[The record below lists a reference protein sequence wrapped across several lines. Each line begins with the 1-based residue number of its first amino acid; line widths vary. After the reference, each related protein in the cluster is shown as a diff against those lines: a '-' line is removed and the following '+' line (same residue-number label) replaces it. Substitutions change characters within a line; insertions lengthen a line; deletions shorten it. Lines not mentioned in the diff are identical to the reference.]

1 MNSTRRERKAPARR
15 IKADAPPVT
24 IAPARRKSSLAIFL
38 AFIIG
43 SAVTFGIS
51 HYLHRDLAPPSQ
63 QREIAFHPALTL
75 GRLMEMTPEELA
87 SVDIA
92 EANLLCAQG
101 LPGSE
106 NLNIKGK
113 LRQFDDWVDRVDLET
128 RRNFHRFKEHPAEYE
143 NSEIYYRMGMI
154 VTVLQQD
161 FGVHYNPDLMDVPE
175 AKVDEAFLSNPS
187 NMMLT
192 GLLSDKRMGTCSSM
206 PVLYAA
212 IGRRLHYPVH
222 LVSAKDHL
230 FVRWELPG
238 NAGHV
243 NIEGTGRGFALQP
256 DEHYTTSRAMTA
268 AEING
273 GVHMKSLTP
282 AQELAV
288 FLMTRGGALQ
298 YHKRLA
304 ESAVAYAHAAVLWPE
319 NTDIK
324 IYLAETAVKLAPWKF
339 HSIPAMAPPL
349 PVRSLSPAQAIEQ
362 TNRRILQET
371 HPDVDWDLVYQKKPS
386 TKQP

>member
-1 MNSTRRERKAPARR
+1 MNSSRWERRAQALH
-15 IKADAPPVT
+15 INADVPSVAT
-24 IAPARRKSSLAIFL
+24 GPARRKSSLMILL
-38 AFIIG
+38 AFVIG
-43 SAVTFGIS
+43 SAAAFGVS
-51 HYLHRDLAPPSQ
+51 HYFHRNLVPPSQ
-63 QREIAFHPALTL
+63 QRATTFHAGLTL
-75 GRLMEMTPEELA
+75 GHLLEMTPEQLA
-87 SVDIA
+87 DVDTA

-113 LRQFDDWVDRVDLET
+113 LKQFDDWADRVDLET
-128 RRNFHRFKEHPAEYE
+128 RRNWHRFKEHPEQYE

-161 FGVHYNPDLMDVPE
+161 FRVHYNPDLIDVPE
-175 AKVDEAFLSNPS
+175 SKVDEAFLSDPS
-187 NMMLT
+187 NMLLT
-192 GLLSDKRMGTCSSM
+192 GLLSDRRMGTCSSM
-206 PVLYAA
+206 PVLYVA
-212 IGRRLHYPVH
+212 IGRRMHYPVH

-238 NAGHV
+238 NQGHV
-243 NIEGTGRGFALQP
+243 NIEGTGHGFALLP
-256 DEHYTTSRAMTA
+256 DEHYKTGRAMTD

-298 YHKRLA
+298 YHKRLT

-319 NTDIK
+319 NPNTK
-324 IYLAETAVKLAPWKF
+324 LYLSETAVKLTPWKF
-339 HSIPAMAPPL
+339 HSIPAISPSL
-349 PVRSLSPAQAIEQ
+349 SVRNLSPAETIEQ
-362 TNRRILQET
+362 ANRRNLQET
-371 HPDVDWDLVYQKKPS
+371 HPEIDWDLVYQKKFN